1 MWQMPPIVEYSI
13 LLDNLEEEAFTVKY
27 ILVLYKES
35 ISFKWSRFLFSMLIR
50 TTKAC
55 ALLNIHL
62 YSLVSERIFS
72 ILLNGAIGH
81 RNNLNIIWPFD
92 MGLSFLFEK
101 VLSKR
106 KTKGKG
112 KMLWVV
118 MICIVHMHQGQSL
131 VTVWGMFSFWSGDC
145 ACKLYDGAYPTGYPA
160 MQPSQSGPLSDIL
173 WGKPSGNRHI
183 KEAEAENP
191 ELIRKGHCTQLRYQ
205 SRILLRENVWRNSQ
219 LVFHSDW
226 KSTSDEKGY
235 LCATCRGIK
244 ACKATCNFSS
254 CHL

>member
-106 KTKGKG
+106 NTKGKG

-118 MICIVHMHQGQSL
+118 MICTVHVHQGQSL

-145 ACKLYDGAYPTGYPA
+145 ACKLYDGVYPTGYTA

-205 SRILLRENVWRNSQ
+205 SRIHLRENV
-219 LVFHSDW
+219 
-226 KSTSDEKGY
+226 
-235 LCATCRGIK
+235 RGIASWYFIVIENQHWMK
-244 ACKATCNFSS
+244 KDTCVQ
-254 CHL
+254 HAGG

>member
-35 ISFKWSRFLFSMLIR
+35 ISFKWSRFLFTMLIR

-55 ALLNIHL
+55 ILLNIHL

-92 MGLSFLFEK
+92 RGLSFLFEK

-106 KTKGKG
+106 KTIGKG

-118 MICIVHMHQGQSL
+118 MICTVHQGQSL
-131 VTVWGMFSFWSGDC
+131 VTVWGMCSFWSGDC
-145 ACKLYDGAYPTGYPA
+145 ACKLYDGAYLTEYPA

-173 WGKPSGNRHI
+173 WGKPSENRHI
-183 KEAEAENP
+183 NEAEAENP
-191 ELIRKGHCTQLRYQ
+191 ELKKSLHTAALSKQNTLKGECV
-205 SRILLRENVWRNSQ
+205 E
-219 LVFHSDW
+219 
-226 KSTSDEKGY
+226 E
-235 LCATCRGIK
+235 
-244 ACKATCNFSS
+244 
-254 CHL
+254 

>member
-35 ISFKWSRFLFSMLIR
+35 ISFKWSRFLFTMLIR

-62 YSLVSERIFS
+62 YSLVSKRIFS

-81 RNNLNIIWPFD
+81 RNNLNITWPFD
-92 MGLSFLFEK
+92 MGPFIFIWESPFKKET
-101 VLSKR
+101 KR
-106 KTKGKG
+106 KGEN
-112 KMLWVV
+112 V
-118 MICIVHMHQGQSL
+118 MSGDDLYCACALRAIL

-145 ACKLYDGAYPTGYPA
+145 ACKLYDGAYPTGYTA
-160 MQPSQSGPLSDIL
+160 MQPSQSGPLSDVL

-205 SRILLRENVWRNSQ
+205 SRIHLRENV
-219 LVFHSDW
+219 
-226 KSTSDEKGY
+226 
-235 LCATCRGIK
+235 
-244 ACKATCNFSS
+244 
-254 CHL
+254 

>member
-1 MWQMPPIVEYSI
+1 
-13 LLDNLEEEAFTVKY
+13 
-27 ILVLYKES
+27 
-35 ISFKWSRFLFSMLIR
+35 MLIR
-50 TTKAC
+50 ITKAC
-55 ALLNIHL
+55 VLLNIHL
-62 YSLVSERIFS
+62 YNFVSERISS
-72 ILLNGAIGH
+72 IVLNGAIGH

-92 MGLSFLFEK
+92 MGPFIFIWESPFKKEN
-101 VLSKR
+101 
-106 KTKGKG
+106 KGKG

>member
-1 MWQMPPIVEYSI
+1 MALWYG
-13 LLDNLEEEAFTVKY
+13 AFIFIWESPFKKENKRKGENVMSGDD
-27 ILVLYKES
+27 LYC
-35 ISFKWSRFLFSMLIR
+35 
-50 TTKAC
+50 AC
-55 ALLNIHL
+55 A
-62 YSLVSERIFS
+62 SR
-72 ILLNGAIGH
+72 AI
-81 RNNLNIIWPFD
+81 
-92 MGLSFLFEK
+92 
-101 VLSKR
+101 
-106 KTKGKG
+106 
-112 KMLWVV
+112 
-118 MICIVHMHQGQSL
+118 L

-145 ACKLYDGAYPTGYPA
+145 ACKLYNGAYPTGYPA

-226 KSTSDEKGY
+226 KSTLDEKGY